1 MSIVDQTAH
10 GVKTSPNA
18 APRGTAGRGG
28 DMGSND
34 ETWWTELRAE
44 FPYLEDHVFAWSG
57 GQVPVAASVRAAI
70 DRVMAAWDD
79 DPVTLSQREWAVFDG
94 AREEMATLF
103 GCPAERVAVSES
115 TSHAMSVATAMV
127 LARWRRAGAPPAN
140 VVLHWDCHP
149 ASSYHWLVAAEQYPS
164 LSVRWASRDD
174 HEDPVEALVATADG
188 ETIAVVATHVAW
200 RTGAAL
206 DLAALG
212 GHRRAANWALLID
225 AAQSAGAVPLGTY
238 AGDIDFIGF
247 PGYKW
252 LLGPPGTGYLVMG
265 AGWLDEPS
273 PISGWAAVK
282 DFPVDVT
289 EFKPMHGGAGVRYGM
304 PSFIPLAGSQAA
316 LQLINR
322 AGIERIAARVA
333 GLTGS
338 LLSGLD
344 ALGFDPVTPRPA
356 VQRAGVCS
364 VAVPDLAAAVSALA
378 KHRIA
383 TLPELDYIR
392 LDLHAFNNE
401 EDVARILECFAGLRR

>member
-1 MSIVDQTAH
+1 MESIDA
-10 GVKTSPNA
+10 S
-18 APRGTAGRGG
+18 
-28 DMGSND
+28 
-34 ETWWTELRAE
+34 WWKELRAE

-57 GQVPVAASVRAAI
+57 GQVPIANSVRAAI
-70 DRVMAAWDD
+70 DRVMAAWDA
-79 DPVTLSQREWAVFDG
+79 DPVTLAQREWEVFDG
-94 AREEMATLF
+94 ARQEVATLF
-103 GCPAERVAVSES
+103 GCPAERVAASES

-127 LARWRRAGAPPAN
+127 LARWQRAGAPRAN

-149 ASSYHWLVAAEQYPS
+149 ASSYHWLIAAQQHPS
-164 LSVRWASRDD
+164 LSVRWAARSD
-174 HEDPVEALVATADG
+174 HDDPVEALVASADE

-206 DLAALG
+206 DLGSLG
-212 GHRRAANWALLID
+212 SHRRAAAWALLLD
-225 AAQSAGAVPLGTY
+225 AAQSAGAVPFAPY

-252 LLGPPGTGYLVMG
+252 LLGPPGTGYLVIG
-265 AGWLDEPS
+265 PGWLDEPS
-273 PISGWAAVK
+273 PVSGWAAVR

-289 EFKPMHGGAGVRYGM
+289 EFKPMPGGAGVRYGM

-344 ALGFDPVTPRPA
+344 ELGFDPVTPRA
-356 VQRAGVCS
+356 AGERAGVCS
-364 VAVPDLAAAVSALA
+364 VEVPDLAAAVAALA
-378 KHRIA
+378 EHHIS
-383 TLPELDYIR
+383 TLPELQYIR
-392 LDLHAFNNE
+392 LDLHGFNTE
-401 EDVARILECFAGLRR
+401 EDVARILDCFAGLRR